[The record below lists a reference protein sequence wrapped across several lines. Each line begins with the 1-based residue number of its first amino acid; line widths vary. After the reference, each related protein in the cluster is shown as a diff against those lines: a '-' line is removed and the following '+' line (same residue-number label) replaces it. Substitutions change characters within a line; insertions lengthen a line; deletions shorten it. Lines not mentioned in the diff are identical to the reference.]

1 MVLRDC
7 VGPMFQA
14 TIFMNGA
21 SMQKFDLDTLSE
33 VELIELR
40 DAVVDRLHFLH
51 EQKKDDA
58 CLA

>member
-1 MVLRDC
+1 
-7 VGPMFQA
+7 MFQA

-33 VELIELR
+33 VELIELH
-40 DAVVDRLHFLH
+40 DAVVDRLRFLH
-51 EQKKDDA
+51 EQKEDDA